1 MTDTTL
7 SLPPARPGR
16 PPTEVSSAEP
26 PAERPRRRA
35 WLPAFWAVVFVAFLV
50 RAPGRTTFETK
61 LGVVTDPWRFIGD
74 LGNLWHDRAGFGGI
88 ADQYI
93 GYAFPILPYY
103 ALADLLHLPIWL
115 AERLWLSLIV
125 SAAFWGALRLA
136 ERLRVGSARSRLLG
150 AVAYALWPTFTIVI
164 GSTSAAV
171 LPGALLPWVLLPL
184 ASTRLN
190 PRTAAARSAL
200 LIPFMGGVNAAS
212 TLAALLPVG
221 LYLLTRPAGPR
232 KWALIGWWVP
242 GVLLATA
249 WWVVPLLLLGIYG
262 ENFLPYIEQAETTT
276 STMSAT
282 ELLRGAGD
290 WVAYLHFGEPWL
302 PAGWT
307 VATAVVTILGSAF
320 AAALGLA
327 GLARRDLPER
337 RWLTLTVLV
346 VALIALAGYGGSFG
360 APFHGTA
367 RDWLDGWLR
376 PFRNIYKFEPG
387 LALALVLGLTHLV
400 GTAGE
405 RERVLPRPARRFA
418 PALAALLILPGLAWP
433 YLNGTILQPGS
444 FEKLPDHWRQTAQWL
459 DRHSSDT
466 RALVVPATAHGLY
479 TWGSPIDQPL
489 DPLAESPWAQRDFV
503 PFGTPGVR
511 RATDAVE
518 QALLTGGAVPGLRD
532 FLSRA
537 GLYTVVVRN
546 DLDPDQIGYV
556 QPATVIRTLESSG
569 YHRVTG
575 FGPLITGGR
584 IPEETPVQVQGL
596 FTRRQAVEIYEP
608 SPDTP
613 RPGRVGSRAVADTAL
628 LSGGPEALLQLSVD
642 PTLRDRPTV
651 LTGDA
656 HPGIDRPGTRL
667 VADGL
672 RRADTRFGLINSN
685 TSYPYTATE
694 RNPSDSTQ
702 NPGTPPKQILPID
715 GAEHQSTAELRGATS
730 VSASS
735 SGNWLFHLPQFDPVN
750 AFDGDPATAWAEGS
764 PGKPAGQWL
773 KVGFT
778 APTDIPASLLLTPL
792 AGDGLRAVPTRVR
805 IETDR
810 GAREG
815 TLRPEGTAQPVPA
828 PPGAAKWLKVTI
840 LDAQTARSGLS
851 GAGFAEVAIPGVQVS
866 RLLRLPA
873 DADRDDAQTS
883 VYSLHRDIDLG
894 GLSPVAA
901 EDGLHR
907 RFATPQAGDFAFDIR
922 AVAVPGP
929 ELDRLLVAAAPEQ
942 ARRIT
947 VTAESTGRTGRSL
960 SPRNLVD
967 GDLTTAWIAGDRPVV
982 ELSWPDRKTID
993 RIVFGA
999 AGGLSSRPEEVRI
1012 TAPNGSVTTTV
1023 DENGLARFGP
1033 IDTDRITIT
1042 ITRTAPLTVHNPL
1055 ADKRLQLPVGLSEI
1069 HVPALA
1075 GLRTPPPDP
1084 KLGFTLPCGQGP
1096 ALAVDGVLHTT
1107 SVAGSVR
1114 DLLERRPVSVRLCAA
1129 EAAGGALPLGP
1140 GLHTVEAGNQ
1150 GPLQITD
1157 VTATRGRLPVPD
1169 RRSARSA
1176 DAADW
1181 SGDHRSVRMGAG
1193 EATYL
1198 QMYENH
1204 NSGWK
1209 ATLNGKELRP
1219 VRIDGWQQGWL
1230 VPAGAAG
1237 TVELDYEPGD
1247 IYRGGL
1253 IGAAVALAALLALAF
1268 VRRRKQDPTGLDE
1281 PLADPPAPGR
1291 ILGVLALT
1299 VVIAVVAG
1307 PVALLVPALAV
1318 VAHLRHR
1325 LLVPIALAAMAG
1337 AGIAAAVGADE
1348 PVVGGRGAFGPAAQ
1362 VLALIAL
1369 CAALV
1374 TTGGGEPG
1382 GLRTAAGGGRHGRT
1396 RDAGTGAAP
1405 AGAAGTTGAA
1415 APPGPPAPPSPD
1427 GPKAAGAG
1435 SMAESAPP
1443 DGVPVGDGTG
1453 SGRDRS
1459 DREADTA
1466 QLPSH
1471 PDREADTAQLPT
1483 LSPGGGE
1490 AGAAQAPTP
1499 PSGGNATGAAQ
1510 SPAPPPDRNATDTAQ
1525 SPVPPTHHLA
1535 TDTTA
1540 PPDGNATGATQSPAP
1555 PTAHHATDTAPP
1567 PDGNATGATQSPA
1580 PPTAHHATDTAQ
1592 APAPPTDHHATG
1604 ATQSPAPPTGGKGAG
1619 QP

>member
-16 PPTEVSSAEP
+16 PPAEAPPAEP
-26 PAERPRRRA
+26 PADRPRRRI
-35 WLPAFWAVVFVAFLV
+35 WLPAFWAVVFVAFLAK
-50 RAPGRTTFETK
+50 APGRMTFETK
-61 LGVVTDPWRFIGD
+61 LGVVTDPWKFIGD
-74 LGNLWHDRAGFGGI
+74 LGSLWHDRGGFGGL
-88 ADQYI
+88 ADQYV

-103 ALADLLHLPIWL
+103 ALADLIHLPIWL

-125 SAAFWGALRLA
+125 STAFWGALRLA
-136 ERLRVGSARSRLLG
+136 ERLRVGTARSRLLG

-184 ASTRLN
+184 TSPRLN

-242 GVLLATA
+242 GLLLATA

-276 STMSAT
+276 GTMSAT

-307 VATAVVTILGSAF
+307 VATTVVTILGSAF

-337 RWLTLTVLV
+337 RWLTLTVLI

-367 RDWLDGWLR
+367 REWLDGWLR

-400 GTAGE
+400 GTVGE
-405 RERVLPRPARRFA
+405 RNPVLPRPTRRFA
-418 PALAALLILPGLAWP
+418 PAIAALLILPGLAWP
-433 YLNGTILQPGS
+433 YLNGTVLQPGA
-444 FEKLPDHWRQTAQWL
+444 FTRLPDHWRQTADWL
-459 DRHSSDT
+459 EKHSPDS

-479 TWGSPIDQPL
+479 TWGSPIDEPL
-489 DPLAESPWAQRDFV
+489 DPLADSPWAQRDFV

-518 QALLTGGAVPGLRD
+518 QALLTGGTVPGLRD

-556 QPATVIRTLESSG
+556 PPATVTRTLETSG

-584 IPEETPVQVQGL
+584 IPEDTPVQVQGL
-596 FTRRQAVEIYEP
+596 FGRRQAVEIYEP
-608 SPDTP
+608 AADTP
-613 RPGRVGSRAVADTAL
+613 RPGRVGSRAVADTAV
-628 LSGGPEALLQLSVD
+628 LSGGPEALLQLSAD

-651 LTGDA
+651 LAGDA

-672 RRADTRFGLINSN
+672 RRADTRFGLINAN
-685 TSYPYTATE
+685 TSYPYTAKE

-702 NPGTPPKQILPID
+702 NAGTKPKQILPVH
-715 GAEHQSTAELRGATS
+715 GAEHQSTAELRGAAS

-764 PGKPAGQWL
+764 PGEPDGQWL
-773 KVGFT
+773 KVAFT
-778 APTDIPASLLLTPL
+778 APTDIPASLSLTPL
-792 AGDGLRAVPTRVR
+792 AGDGMRAAPTRVR

-810 GAREG
+810 GARDS
-815 TLRPEGTAQPVPA
+815 TLQPEGTAQSVQA
-828 PPGAAKWLKVTI
+828 PPGSARWLKVTI
-840 LDAQTARSGLS
+840 LDARIARSGLS

-866 RLLRLPA
+866 RLLRLPT
-873 DADRDDAQTS
+873 DADRSSAETS
-883 VYSLHRDIDLG
+883 VYSLHRDTDPG

-907 RFATPQAGDFAFDIR
+907 RFTTPQAGDFAFDIR
-922 AVAVPGP
+922 AVATPGP
-929 ELDRLLVAAAPEQ
+929 ELDRLVLGAAPGQ
-942 ARRIT
+942 AKRIT
-947 VTAESTGRTGRSL
+947 ATADSTGRTGRSL

-982 ELSWPDRKTID
+982 HLSWPDRTIID
-993 RIVFGA
+993 QLVFGPA
-999 AGGLSSRPEEVRI
+999 SGLSSRPEEVRI
-1012 TAPNGSVTTTV
+1012 SSPDGSVTTTV

-1033 IDTDRITIT
+1033 IDTDRITVT

-1055 ADKRLQLPVGLSEI
+1055 AGKRLQLPVGLSEI
-1069 HVPALA
+1069 HIPALA
-1075 GLRTPPPDP
+1075 GLRTRPPDP
-1084 KLGFTLPCGQGP
+1084 TLGFTLPCGQGP
-1096 ALAVDGVLHTT
+1096 PLAVDGVLHATAA
-1107 SVAGSVR
+1107 AGSVR
-1114 DLLERRPVSVRLCAA
+1114 DLLERRPVAVRLCAA
-1129 EAAGGALPLGP
+1129 EASGGSLPLAPGP
-1140 GLHTVEAGNQ
+1140 HTVEAGNQ
-1150 GPLQITD
+1150 GPLEITD
-1157 VTATRGRLPVPD
+1157 VTATRGRLPATA
-1169 RRSARSA
+1169 RQSARSA
-1176 DAADW
+1176 TAADW

-1209 ATLNGKELRP
+1209 ATLHGRELRP

-1237 TVELDYEPGD
+1237 TVELDYEPGG
-1247 IYRGGL
+1247 IHRAGL
-1253 IGAAVALAALLALAF
+1253 IGGAVALAALIALAF
-1268 VRRRKQDPTGLDE
+1268 VRRRRLEPAGLDE
-1281 PLADPPAPGR
+1281 APADPPPPGR

-1325 LLVPIALAAMAG
+1325 LLAPIALVAMAG

-1348 PVVGGRGAFGPAAQ
+1348 PVVDGAGAFGPAAQ
-1362 VLALIAL
+1362 LLALIAL

-1374 TTGGGEPG
+1374 TAGGPDPG
-1382 GLRTAAGGGRHGRT
+1382 GLPAGASGPRHGRSPRRARPT
-1396 RDAGTGAAP
+1396 SPDAPEPWG
-1405 AGAAGTTGAA
+1405 
-1415 APPGPPAPPSPD
+1415 PPGPGEARVSAAGPASTAEPAPPDRTP
-1427 GPKAAGAG
+1427 AGEAPTPG
-1435 SMAESAPP
+1435 HAHPERDDHTAPLPSHPRRDDHTAPP
-1443 DGVPVGDGTG
+1443 PGRPARHGHVPPPP
-1453 SGRDRS
+1453 
-1459 DREADTA
+1459 A
-1466 QLPSH
+1466 H
-1471 PDREADTAQLPT
+1471 PDREADTAPL
-1483 LSPGGGE
+1483 
-1490 AGAAQAPTP
+1490 PTP
-1499 PSGGNATGAAQ
+1499 PSGGKEA
-1510 SPAPPPDRNATDTAQ
+1510 DR
-1525 SPVPPTHHLA
+1525 P
-1535 TDTTA
+1535 
-1540 PPDGNATGATQSPAP
+1540 
-1555 PTAHHATDTAPP
+1555 
-1567 PDGNATGATQSPA
+1567 
-1580 PPTAHHATDTAQ
+1580 
-1592 APAPPTDHHATG
+1592 
-1604 ATQSPAPPTGGKGAG
+1604 
-1619 QP
+1619 

>member
-1 MTDTTL
+1 M
-7 SLPPARPGR
+7 PA
-16 PPTEVSSAEP
+16 AEP
-26 PAERPRRRA
+26 PADRPCR
-35 WLPAFWAVVFVAFLV
+35 WTLLPVFWAVVFVAFL
-50 RAPGRTTFETK
+50 AKTPGKMTFETK

-88 ADQYI
+88 ADQYV

-103 ALADLLHLPIWL
+103 ALADLIHLPIWL

-136 ERLRVGSARSRLLG
+136 ERLRVGTARSRLLG

-184 ASTRLN
+184 VSSRAN

-232 KWALIGWWVP
+232 KWALIGWWIP

-249 WWVVPLLLLGIYG
+249 WWVVPLLLLGVYG

-307 VATAVVTILGSAF
+307 VVTAVVTILGSAF

-337 RWLTLTVLV
+337 RWLILTVLI

-387 LALALVLGLTHLV
+387 LALALVLGLAHLV
-400 GTAGE
+400 GTVGE
-405 RERVLPRPARRFA
+405 YDPVLPRPARRFA
-418 PALAALLILPGLAWP
+418 PAIAALLILPGLAWP
-433 YLNGTILQPGS
+433 YVNGTVLQPGA
-444 FEKLPDHWRQTAQWL
+444 FTELPDHWRQTADWL
-459 DRHSSDT
+459 EKHSPDS

-479 TWGSPIDQPL
+479 TWGSPIDEPL
-489 DPLAESPWAQRDFV
+489 DPLADSPWAQRDFV

-518 QALLTGGAVPGLRD
+518 QALLTGGTVPGLRD

-537 GLYTVVVRN
+537 GLYAVVVRN

-556 QPATVIRTLESSG
+556 PPSTVTRTLESSG

-584 IPEETPVQVQGL
+584 IPEQTPIQVQGL
-596 FTRRQAVEIYEP
+596 FSRRQAVEIYEP
-608 SPDTP
+608 AADTP

-628 LSGGPEALLQLSVD
+628 LSGGPEALLQLSAD

-656 HPGIDRPGTRL
+656 HPGIDRPGTQL

-685 TSYPYTATE
+685 TSYPYTAKE
-694 RNPSDSTQ
+694 RNPSDSVQ
-702 NPGTPPKQILPID
+702 HPGAKPKQILPVD
-715 GAEHQSTAELRGATS
+715 GADHQSTAELRGAAS

-764 PGKPAGQWL
+764 PDKPDGQWL
-773 KVGFT
+773 KVTFT
-778 APTDIPASLLLTPL
+778 APTDIPGSLLLTPL
-792 AGDGLRAVPTRVR
+792 AGDGMRAVPTRVR

-810 GAREG
+810 GAKDSP
-815 TLRPEGTAQPVPA
+815 LRPEGTAQPVQA
-828 PPGAAKWLKVTI
+828 PPGSAKWLKVTI
-840 LDAQTARSGLS
+840 LDARIARSGLS

-866 RLLRLPA
+866 RLLRLPT
-873 DADRDDAQTS
+873 DADGSGAETS
-883 VYSLHRDIDLG
+883 VYSLHRDTDPG

-907 RFATPQAGDFAFDIR
+907 RFTTPRAGDFAFDIR

-929 ELDRLLVAAAPEQ
+929 ELDRLVVGAAPEQ
-942 ARRIT
+942 AKRIT
-947 VTAESTGRTGRSL
+947 ATAESTGRTGRSL
-960 SPRNLVD
+960 TPRNLVD

-982 ELSWPDRKTID
+982 HLSWPDRTTID
-993 RIVFGA
+993 QIVFGA
-999 AGGLSSRPEEVRI
+999 AGGLSSRPEEVLI
-1012 TAPNGSVTTTV
+1012 SSPNGSVTTTV

-1033 IDTDRITIT
+1033 IDTDRITVT
-1042 ITRTAPLTVHNPL
+1042 FTRTAPLTMHNPL
-1055 ADKRLQLPVGLSEI
+1055 AGKRLQLPVGLSEI
-1069 HVPALA
+1069 HIPALA
-1075 GLRTPPPDP
+1075 GQRTRPPDP
-1084 KLGFTLPCGQGP
+1084 GSAFSLPCGQGP
-1096 ALAVDGVLHTT
+1096 SLAVDGVLHTT

-1114 DLLERRPVSVRLCAA
+1114 DLIERRPVSVKLCAA
-1129 EAAGGALPLGP
+1129 ETTGGSLPLGP
-1140 GLHTVEAGNQ
+1140 GLHTVEAGNL
-1150 GPLQITD
+1150 GPLEITD
-1157 VTATRGRLPVPD
+1157 VTATRGKLPVPA
-1169 RRSARSA
+1169 RQSARSA
-1176 DAADW
+1176 TAADW

-1198 QMYENH
+1198 QMYENR

-1209 ATLNGKELRP
+1209 ATLHGKELRP

-1237 TVELDYEPGD
+1237 TVELDYEPGGV
-1247 IYRGGL
+1247 YRAGL
-1253 IGAAVALAALLALAF
+1253 IGGAAALAALIALAF
-1268 VRRRKQDPTGLDE
+1268 VRRRDPDPAGLDG
-1281 PLADPPAPGR
+1281 PPTDPAPPGR

-1299 VVIAVVAG
+1299 VVVAVVAG
-1307 PVALLVPALAV
+1307 PVALVVPALAV

-1325 LLVPIALAAMAG
+1325 LLVPIALVAMAG

-1348 PVVGGRGAFGPAAQ
+1348 PLVDGAGTFGPVAQ
-1362 VLALIAL
+1362 LLALIAL

-1374 TTGGGEPG
+1374 TAGGPDPG
-1382 GLRTAAGGGRHGRT
+1382 GLPVGASGPRHGRSP
-1396 RDAGTGAAP
+1396 RAA
-1405 AGAAGTTGAA
+1405 
-1415 APPGPPAPPSPD
+1415 PPAPPAPPD
-1427 GPKAAGAG
+1427 GPAAPAVSSG
-1435 SMAESAPP
+1435 SSESPAPSVPPVPPAPGGPPAAASGPVSPAESAPP
-1443 DGVPVGDGTG
+1443 DRTPGTEAPTAG
-1453 SGRDRS
+1453 HDRSGRDDHTAPLPTHS

-1466 QLPSH
+1466 QLPK
-1471 PDREADTAQLPT
+1471 L
-1483 LSPGGGE
+1483 
-1490 AGAAQAPTP
+1490 
-1499 PSGGNATGAAQ
+1499 
-1510 SPAPPPDRNATDTAQ
+1510 
-1525 SPVPPTHHLA
+1525 
-1535 TDTTA
+1535 
-1540 PPDGNATGATQSPAP
+1540 PPDG
-1555 PTAHHATDTAPP
+1555 
-1567 PDGNATGATQSPA
+1567 
-1580 PPTAHHATDTAQ
+1580 
-1592 APAPPTDHHATG
+1592 
-1604 ATQSPAPPTGGKGAG
+1604 KEAG